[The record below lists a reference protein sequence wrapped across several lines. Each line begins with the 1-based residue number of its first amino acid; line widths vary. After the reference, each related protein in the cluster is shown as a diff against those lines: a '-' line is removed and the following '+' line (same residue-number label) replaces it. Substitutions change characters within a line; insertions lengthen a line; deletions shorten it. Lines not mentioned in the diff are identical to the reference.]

1 MGELGTSYSGVHL
14 EDQQRK
20 RYVGLCDLEEEE
32 GKKGQQAWGQVEW
45 GVKEI
50 EAPTLAKRSLPSKGS
65 GQAGTTRKEGVSKI
79 SLKIQVSGGV

>member
-1 MGELGTSYSGVHL
+1 MSIGGGGGGGGELGTSYSGVHL

-32 GKKGQQAWGQVEW
+32 RKKGQQAWGQVEW

-50 EAPTLAKRSLPSKGS
+50 EAPTLAKRFLPSKGT
-65 GQAGTTRKEGVSKI
+65 GQVGITRKE
-79 SLKIQVSGGV
+79 